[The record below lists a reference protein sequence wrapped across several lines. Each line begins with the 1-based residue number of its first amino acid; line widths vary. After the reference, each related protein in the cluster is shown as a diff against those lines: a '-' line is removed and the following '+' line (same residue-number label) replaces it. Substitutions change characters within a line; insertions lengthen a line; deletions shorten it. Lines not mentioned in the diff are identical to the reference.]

1 MKPISQVSVACPRKQ
16 TALLA
21 PTGRRNIAFTR
32 LLTAVACSC
41 VVYLSGCAYGDLNP
55 SATLLSPNN
64 LEASAAL
71 GGTPVSSA
79 NWPTVA
85 WWKSFGDPQLDA
97 LVSEAIANS
106 PTISIAEARVRQAE
120 SFRQI
125 EAATLLPRVDGS
137 VSSTRERFSSNGT
150 TPHPVN
156 GTWQTVNQGMLT
168 VGYEID
174 FWGKNRAAVEGA
186 IGRRSAAE
194 VDQYAARLVVA
205 SAVVQA
211 YITFQETIDQ
221 LALAQRQLE
230 IEQKVLHLTQRRF
243 QAELDSQID
252 IKQAQAAVPATQ
264 ASIAALN
271 EAVEL
276 SRNRLAALLGK
287 GPDRGRQISAP
298 QMHMPASVSIP
309 SNVPAELLGR
319 RPDVIAQRWR
329 VEAAH
334 QDIKV
339 AKAQFYPNV
348 NLTAFAGLQ
357 SLGFD
362 AFTLGTS
369 RVLGISPAVNLPIF
383 EGGRLRGNLAAK
395 DAAYDIAVEAYNQ
408 ALIDGLHDIG
418 DQLSSLRWL
427 SERMDRQGEAVRTAD
442 EAAHLSDRR
451 YTVGVAT
458 YLQVLA
464 TLNAALTQRRLLI
477 QLQARGLSIQANLS
491 RALGGGYEPD
501 LQTTATTN

>member
-1 MKPISQVSVACPRKQ
+1 M
-16 TALLA
+16 
-21 PTGRRNIAFTR
+21 
-32 LLTAVACSC
+32 
-41 VVYLSGCAYGDLNP
+41 
-55 SATLLSPNN
+55 SPNN
-64 LEASAAL
+64 LEASTTL
-71 GGTPVSSA
+71 EGTSVSPAS
-79 NWPTVA
+79 WPTVD
-85 WWKSFGDPQLDA
+85 WWRSFGDPQLDA
-97 LVSEAIANS
+97 LVTEAIANS
-106 PTISIAEARVRQAE
+106 PTIKIAEARVRQAE

-125 EAATLLPRVDGS
+125 EAAALLPRVDGS
-137 VSSTRERFSSNGT
+137 LSSTRERFSTNGT
-150 TPHPVN
+150 TPHPIN

-174 FWGKNRAAVEGA
+174 FWGKNRAAVEA
-186 IGRRSAAE
+186 AVGRRNASE

-211 YITFQETIDQ
+211 YVTYQEINDQ

-230 IEQKVLHLTQRRF
+230 IDQKVLRLTQRRF
-243 QAELDSQID
+243 AAELDSQVD

-287 GPDRGRQISAP
+287 GPDRGRQITP
-298 QMHMPASVSIP
+298 PKMQMPLSVSVP

-329 VEAAH
+329 VEAAM

-348 NLTAFAGLQ
+348 NLAAFAGLQ

-395 DAAYDIAVEAYNQ
+395 DASYDIAVEAYNET
-408 ALIDGLHDIG
+408 LIDGLHDIG

-427 SERMDRQGEAVRTAD
+427 SERMTRQEEAVRTAD
-442 EAAHLSDRR
+442 DAAHLADRR
-451 YTVGVAT
+451 YAAGIAT

-464 TLNAALTQRRLLI
+464 TTNAALTQRRLLI
-477 QLQARGLSIQANLS
+477 QLQARGLSLQANLS

-501 LQTTATTN
+501 LQTADVTN

>member
-1 MKPISQVSVACPRKQ
+1 M
-16 TALLA
+16 
-21 PTGRRNIAFTR
+21 
-32 LLTAVACSC
+32 
-41 VVYLSGCAYGDLNP
+41 
-55 SATLLSPNN
+55 SPNN
-64 LEASAAL
+64 LEASATL
-71 GGTPVSSA
+71 EGTSVSPAS
-79 NWPTVA
+79 WPTVD
-85 WWKSFGDPQLDA
+85 WWRSFGDPQLDA
-97 LVSEAIANS
+97 LVTEAIADS
-106 PTISIAEARVRQAE
+106 PTLKIAEARVRQAE

-125 EAATLLPRVDGS
+125 EAAALLPRVDGS
-137 VSSTRERFSSNGT
+137 LSSTRERFSTNGT
-150 TPHPVN
+150 TPHPIN

-174 FWGKNRAAVEGA
+174 FWGKNRAAVEA
-186 IGRRSAAE
+186 AVGRRNASE

-211 YITFQETIDQ
+211 YVTYQEINDQ

-230 IEQKVLHLTQRRF
+230 IDQKVLRLTQRRF
-243 QAELDSQID
+243 AAELDSQVD

-287 GPDRGRQISAP
+287 GPDRGRQITTP
-298 QMHMPASVSIP
+298 KMQMPLSVSVP

-329 VEAAH
+329 VEAAM

-348 NLTAFAGLQ
+348 NLAAFAGLQ

-395 DAAYDIAVEAYNQ
+395 DASYDIAVEAYNET
-408 ALIDGLHDIG
+408 LIDGLHDIG

-427 SERMDRQGEAVRTAD
+427 SERMTRQEEAVRTAD
-442 EAAHLSDRR
+442 DAAHLADRR
-451 YTVGVAT
+451 YAAGIAT

-464 TLNAALTQRRLLI
+464 TTNAALTQRRLLI
-477 QLQARGLSIQANLS
+477 QLQARGLSLQANLS

-501 LQTTATTN
+501 LQTADVTN